1 MTPTQVQLIR
11 SSWGAVEPIADKVAA
26 AFYARLFELDSGL
39 APLFLNTDLT
49 KQRKVLMQ
57 TLAVVVK
64 SLDRLDQ
71 IVPAIQALGRRHAG
85 YGVKAEHYATV
96 GAALIWTLNSSL
108 GAAFTPE
115 TREAWETAYDML
127 ASVMIAASQQDSQ
140 AAA

>member
-11 SSWGAVEPIADKVAA
+11 SSWGAVEPIADKAAA
-26 AFYARLFELDSGL
+26 AFYARLFELDSRL

-64 SLDRLDQ
+64 NLDRLDE

-96 GAALIWTLNSSL
+96 GAALIWTLQSGL
-108 GAAFTPE
+108 GAAFTRD

-127 ASVMIAASQQDSQ
+127 ASVMIAASQQDSR